1 MFCTTNPSF
10 ETARKIKTLKQKEIK
25 TTPLPIIPTSVLERD
40 FLPSPLIKKP
50 IKGRR
55 GTR

>member
-1 MFCTTNPSF
+1 MFWVTNPYF
-10 ETARKIKTLKQKEIK
+10 ETWIKIKTLIQKEIK
-25 TTPLPIIPTSVLERD
+25 ITALPIIPTSVLESAFRA
-40 FLPSPLIKKP
+40 SPLIKHP